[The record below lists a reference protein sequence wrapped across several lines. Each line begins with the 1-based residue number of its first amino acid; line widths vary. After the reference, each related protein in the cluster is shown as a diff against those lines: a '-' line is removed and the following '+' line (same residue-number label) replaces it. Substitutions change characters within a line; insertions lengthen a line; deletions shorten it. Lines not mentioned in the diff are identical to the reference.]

1 MKIKKSG
8 ENILVLTDE
17 KSVLLVRKE
26 IPKETN
32 FSIVI
37 DIDSVGLTGNNAIT
51 TPGEYEIAD
60 ILFNVFSF
68 GDKLDKPEIVF
79 IDSDEDV
86 RILYVAGEVA
96 DVNKNLMEKLPDTN
110 ILIAE
115 INKENLTQ
123 KLEIL
128 SEIEPDIFIPIIDKG
143 LVDELAKELGVSSIE
158 SIPTLNISQK
168 DFTEDSAELRA
179 FLLKD

>member
-8 ENILVLTDE
+8 GNIMVLTEE

-26 IPKETN
+26 LPSESS
-32 FSIVI
+32 FSIAI
-37 DIDSVGLTGNNAIT
+37 DINNVGLIGDKTIT

-79 IDSDEDV
+79 IDSDEDI
-86 RILYVAGEVA
+86 RILYIAEDVSA
-96 DVNKNLMEKLPDTN
+96 VNKNLMEKLPDTN

-115 INKENLTQ
+115 VNKDKLTE
-123 KLEIL
+123 KLQIL
-128 SEIEPDIFIPIIDKG
+128 SEIEPDIFIPIVDKG
-143 LVDELAKELGVSSIE
+143 LVDELAKELGVTNIE
-158 SIPTLNISQK
+158 VIPTLNISQK
-168 DFTEDSAELRA
+168 DFTEDSAELRV

>member
-8 ENILVLTDE
+8 ENIIVLTEE

-26 IPKETN
+26 MPKELN
-32 FSIVI
+32 YSIII
-37 DIDSVGLTGNNAIT
+37 DLDGVGLVGDNAIT

-68 GDKLDKPEIVF
+68 GEKLDKPEIVF

-86 RILYVAGEVA
+86 RILYVTADVT

-115 INKENLTQ
+115 VNKENLTQ
-123 KLEIL
+123 KLQIL
-128 SEIEPDIFIPIIDKG
+128 SDLEPDIFIPIVDKD
-143 LVDELAKELGVSSIE
+143 LIEELAKELGIASVE
-158 SIPTLNISQK
+158 TIPTLNISQK
-168 DFTEDSAELRA
+168 DFTEDSAELRV

>member
-8 ENILVLTDE
+8 ENITVLTDE

-26 IPKETN
+26 MPKETN
-32 FSIVI
+32 YSIII
-37 DIDSVGLTGNNAIT
+37 DIDGVGLVGNNAIT

-86 RILYVAGEVA
+86 RILYVAGDVA
-96 DVNKNLMEKLPDTN
+96 VVNKNLMEKLPDTN

-115 INKENLTQ
+115 VNKENLTQ

-128 SEIEPDIFIPIIDKG
+128 SEIEPDIFIPIVDKG

-158 SIPTLNISQK
+158 IVPTLNISQK
-168 DFTEDSAELRA
+168 DFTEDSAELRV